1 MRVCGIDPGLTG
13 GITFIEG
20 EEVSAERTPVTTI
33 AGKKYLDL
41 TKIVN
46 RLVIYKPK
54 MVYIEKQQAMPRQ
67 GVSST
72 FKTGFNYG
80 LYLGLFTAL
89 NIDYKQ
95 VSSRKWKKD
104 LNISAD
110 KDLARANLSTTP
122 SRTLLGVEVR
132 RWGSGIGIDS
142 LLGLELRPRA
152 VRIKHRVLSKF
163 IFDSFYPVGSR
174 VVRYFTK
181 QIVLKH

>member
-80 LYLGLFTAL
+80 LYLGLFAAL
-89 NIDYKQ
+89 GIDYKQ

-104 LNISAD
+104 LNVSAD
-110 KDLARANLSTTP
+110 KDLARAKATF
-122 SRTLLGVEVR
+122 LLPQAAHCWELKCEDGVAESALIAY
-132 RWGSGIGIDS
+132 WGLNCGQ
-142 LLGLELRPRA
+142 EP
-152 VRIKHRVLSKF
+152 
-163 IFDSFYPVGSR
+163 
-174 VVRYFTK
+174 
-181 QIVLKH
+181 